1 LIRTLTIRTGRCGL
15 AFSRVE
21 LELGDTNRL
30 IREPASWNAPKL
42 FLQANTKLSNLSV
55 TVRFSGW
62 KDQEAMSEQTTGGA
76 LTDYETIGGGTAVS
90 AVVNDFYE
98 RVLADPQLA
107 PYFDDVDLPTLKRH
121 QVLLVT
127 KVLGGPDNYGG
138 RPLDEAH
145 DGLGITPDDFAAV
158 VGHLAAA
165 MKAAGVPDD
174 IIGRAGAAVAATESD
189 IVEAG

>member
-1 LIRTLTIRTGRCGL
+1 
-15 AFSRVE
+15 
-21 LELGDTNRL
+21 
-30 IREPASWNAPKL
+30 
-42 FLQANTKLSNLSV
+42 
-55 TVRFSGW
+55 
-62 KDQEAMSEQTTGGA
+62 MSEQTTGGA
-76 LTDYETIGGGTAVS
+76 LSDYETVGGGPAVS

-138 RPLDEAH
+138 RPLAEAH
-145 DGLGITPDDFAAV
+145 DGLGITSDDFAAV

-165 MKAAGVPDD
+165 MKEAGVPDD
-174 IIGRAGAAVAATESD
+174 IISRAGAAVAATEPD
-189 IVEAG
+189 IVEVGSSAT